1 MLFLVSLDISDLYSF
16 DFIVLLNPAFNCHK
30 SLLSFSVDK
39 VTNGTYNVVSVI
51 LNVVFAAAFI
61 ARLAGLSP
69 CVSVAVCV
77 IISVRT
83 QF

>member
-30 SLLSFSVDK
+30 SLLPFSVDK

-69 CVSVAVCV
+69 CVAVAVCV

>member
-1 MLFLVSLDISDLYSF
+1 M
-16 DFIVLLNPAFNCHK
+16 
-30 SLLSFSVDK
+30 SFSVDK
-39 VTNGTYNVVSVI
+39 VTNGTYNFVSVI

-61 ARLAGLSP
+61 AGLAGLSP
-69 CVSVAVCV
+69 CVAVAVCV